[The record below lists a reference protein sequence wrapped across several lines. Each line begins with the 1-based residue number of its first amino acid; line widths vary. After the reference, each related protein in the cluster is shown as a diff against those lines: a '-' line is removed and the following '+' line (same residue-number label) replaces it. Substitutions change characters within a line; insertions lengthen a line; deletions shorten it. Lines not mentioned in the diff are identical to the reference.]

1 MYVVQFIICIA
12 QACMVF
18 EHEHYVMYKDLE
30 RCEAVGVVQANE
42 LVALLR
48 DRAVEAVAFRCVD
61 KSNSSV

>member
-18 EHEHYVMYKDLE
+18 EHEQYVMYKNLQS
-30 RCEAVGVVQANE
+30 CEAAGFVQTNE

>member
-12 QACMVF
+12 QACMVL
-18 EHEHYVMYKDLE
+18 EHEQYVMYKDLQS
-30 RCEAVGVVQANE
+30 CEAVGVVQTNE
-42 LVALLR
+42 LVALLK